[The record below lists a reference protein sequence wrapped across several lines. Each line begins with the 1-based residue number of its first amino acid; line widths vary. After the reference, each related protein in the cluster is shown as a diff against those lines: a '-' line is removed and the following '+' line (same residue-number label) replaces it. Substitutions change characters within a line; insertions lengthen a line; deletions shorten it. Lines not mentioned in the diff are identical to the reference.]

1 MTHSAP
7 PGPNYTPDFIS
18 DIIEVYDSLA
28 VVLTAMDLNSGI
40 NAASGANS
48 LAIAGWVAA
57 SNALLLQYRVAALEE
72 VLTIGST
79 PPVFDK
85 DKLFLIDSTPLTQA

>member
-7 PGPNYTPDFIS
+7 PGPNYNPDFIA
-18 DIIEVYDSLA
+18 DIIAVYDSLA
-28 VVLTAMDLNSGI
+28 VVLTAMDLNSGLDST
-40 NAASGANS
+40 AGTNS
-48 LAIAGWVAA
+48 TAIAEWVAA
-57 SNALLLQYRVAALEE
+57 SNTRLLQYRVAALEE

>member
-1 MTHSAP
+1 
-7 PGPNYTPDFIS
+7 
-18 DIIEVYDSLA
+18 
-28 VVLTAMDLNSGI
+28 MDLNSGI